1 MSFKLRFSN
10 EARKQISRLDQPLQR
25 RIIERAKQLAE
36 DPYNSRISKRLHG
49 AKDRSA
55 RVGDWRI
62 IYETDDAAQTVW
74 VLVVVPRGRAYRR
87 V

>member
-1 MSFKLRFSN
+1 MSFKLRFSH

-25 RIIERAKQLAE
+25 RILERAELLAE
-36 DPYNSRISKRLHG
+36 NPYDPRISKRLHG
-49 AKDRSA
+49 TTDRAA
-55 RVGDWRI
+55 RVGDWRM